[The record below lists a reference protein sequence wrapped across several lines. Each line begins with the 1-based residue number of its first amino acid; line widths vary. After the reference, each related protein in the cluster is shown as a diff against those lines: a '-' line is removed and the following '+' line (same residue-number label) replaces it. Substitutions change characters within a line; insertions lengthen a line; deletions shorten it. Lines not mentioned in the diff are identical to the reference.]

1 MPSAHDHHHFAFGL
15 GTAGPILVWVIVLSF
30 VFVECAFILGLF
42 LPGDSL
48 LFTAGLV
55 LADRNNLASAIGLA
69 IAAVVVATVGNQL
82 GYYISRKASTKLF
95 GRRGARVITQE
106 RLDRAGEFLDRHG
119 WWSVVLAR
127 WIPWVRTLA
136 PIVAGATRMNPRKY
150 LTGTAIGAVVWVPVL
165 VMGGYY
171 GAGILDDLPW
181 LKTTV
186 TAIAIAFF
194 VVGTGY
200 GAWRYRIEMRKV
212 KAREAAGTAES
223 ADTPA
228 VTESAPADDPAG
240 PSAPVSASKSTAP
253 SRPTPAAPLGTN
265 RPKPALKRNPAV
277 KTQG

>member
-1 MPSAHDHHHFAFGL
+1 LVPSAHEHHHFAFGL

-55 LADRNNLASAIGLA
+55 LADRDNLASAIGLA
-69 IAAVVVATVGNQL
+69 VAAVVVATVGNQL

-95 GRRGARVITQE
+95 GRRGARIITQE

-150 LTGTAIGAVVWVPVL
+150 LLGTAIGAVIWVPVL
-165 VMGGYY
+165 VIGGYY
-171 GAGILDDLPW
+171 GAGILDTMPW
-181 LKTTV
+181 LKATV
-186 TAIAIAFF
+186 TSSAIAFF

-200 GAWRYRIEMRKV
+200 GAWRYRGEMRRLREKE
-212 KAREAAGTAES
+212 AGEAA
-223 ADTPA
+223 
-228 VTESAPADDPAG
+228 DPE
-240 PSAPVSASKSTAP
+240 PAPVVSRPAP
-253 SRPTPAAPLGTN
+253 SIKSGA
-265 RPKPALKRNPAV
+265 AV

>member
-1 MPSAHDHHHFAFGL
+1 MTTYDYFVPSAHDHHHFAFGL
-15 GTAGPILVWVIVLSF
+15 GTAGPIVVWVIVLSF

-55 LADRNNLASAIGLA
+55 LADRGNLVSAIGLA
-69 IAAVVVATVGNQL
+69 IAAVLVATVGNQI

-95 GRRGARVITQE
+95 GRRGARIITQD
-106 RLDRAGEFLDRHG
+106 RLDRAGKFLDRHG

-136 PIVAGATRMNPRKY
+136 PIVAGMTRMDPRKY
-150 LTGTAIGAVVWVPVL
+150 LTGTAIGAVIWVPVL

-171 GAGILDDLPW
+171 GAGILDTMPW

-186 TAIAIAFF
+186 TVIAIAFF

-200 GAWRYRIEMRKV
+200 GAWRYRGEMRKL
-212 KAREAAGTAES
+212 KAKEADEVAEI
-223 ADTPA
+223 
-228 VTESAPADDPAG
+228 TESAEVSDTQA
-240 PSAPVSASKSTAP
+240 APTRPAP
-253 SRPTPAAPLGTN
+253 SIKRSPAI
-265 RPKPALKRNPAV
+265 

>member
-150 LTGTAIGAVVWVPVL
+150 LTGTAIGAVIWVPVL

-171 GAGILDDLPW
+171 GAGILDALPW

-186 TAIAIAFF
+186 TAVAIAFF

-200 GAWRYRIEMRKV
+200 GAWRYRQEMV
-212 KAREAAGTAES
+212 KLKAKEAAEATAPAPEP
-223 ADTPA
+223 AVDVPAVPAVAPAPA
-228 VTESAPADDPAG
+228 VT
-240 PSAPVSASKSTAP
+240 KL
-253 SRPTPAAPLGTN
+253 PTKTI
-265 RPKPALKRNPAV
+265 KPGAAV